1 MFVFESHYLTNT
13 ENDLEDVAFSEN
25 TQVIYARTSKNE
37 CQNIRLFR
45 FSLLSL
51 LGLETRPEVD
61 SLIAHC
67 FFEKY
72 CF

>member
-1 MFVFESHYLTNT
+1 MFAFESHYLTKK

-25 TQVIYARTSKNE
+25 AQVIYDKTSINE

-45 FSLLSL
+45 FSVLSL
-51 LGLETRPEVD
+51 LGLETKPEVD